1 MTDAMFVVDTTS
13 DDAPLS
19 SDELQTGWTLRL
31 PEEVRRHAIGSMRL
45 KEGDELQLSDGTG
58 LRIQAV
64 VDDPKSGIVRV
75 LGFTKEERP
84 VVRLGLIQALAKNG
98 HDEQAIDMATQ
109 IGVDEVTPWQSDRS
123 IARFKAGRTDRTWM
137 QTLRAATEQSRRAF
151 IPELHGMATSKQVL
165 AMIRRDMV
173 HGNLVIVLHQ
183 DANATWSDVERQ
195 VEELAAKCLDDGKE
209 RTVSVVVGPEGG
221 ISDQEVEV
229 FAEAGALVCVL
240 GRNIL
245 RASAAGPV
253 ALGLL
258 SRAIGRY
265 C

>member
-109 IGVDEVTPWQSDRS
+109 IGVDEVTPWQADRS
-123 IARFKAGRTDRTWM
+123 IARFKAGRTDRKWM

-183 DANATWSDVERQ
+183 DANATWSDVER
-195 VEELAAKCLDDGKE
+195 
-209 RTVSVVVGPEGG
+209 TVSVVVGPEGG

>member
-109 IGVDEVTPWQSDRS
+109 IGVDEVTPWQADR
-123 IARFKAGRTDRTWM
+123 KWM

>member
-109 IGVDEVTPWQSDRS
+109 IGVDEVTPWQADRS
-123 IARFKAGRTDRTWM
+123 IARFKAGRTDRKWM

-209 RTVSVVVGPEGG
+209 RTVSVVVSPEGG

-229 FAEAGALVCVL
+229 FVEAGALVCVL

>member
-1 MTDAMFVVDTTS
+1 M
-13 DDAPLS
+13 
-19 SDELQTGWTLRL
+19 

-109 IGVDEVTPWQSDRS
+109 IGVDEVTPWQAGRS
-123 IARFKAGRTDRTWM
+123 IARFKAGRTDRKWM

-209 RTVSVVVGPEGG
+209 RTVSVVVYPEGG
-221 ISDQEVEV
+221 ISDQRSKSSPRR
-229 FAEAGALVCVL
+229 ARWSACWGATSCAPRLQAPWRL
-240 GRNIL
+240 G
-245 RASAAGPV
+245 
-253 ALGLL
+253 
-258 SRAIGRY
+258 

>member
-109 IGVDEVTPWQSDRS
+109 IGVDEVTPWQADRS
-123 IARFKAGRTDRTWM
+123 IARFKAGRTDRKWM

-151 IPELHGMATSKQVL
+151 IPELHG
-165 AMIRRDMV
+165 
-173 HGNLVIVLHQ
+173 HGNKQ
-183 DANATWSDVERQ
+183 
-195 VEELAAKCLDDGKE
+195 
-209 RTVSVVVGPEGG
+209 
-221 ISDQEVEV
+221 
-229 FAEAGALVCVL
+229 AGSCHD
-240 GRNIL
+240 
-245 RASAAGPV
+245 SA
-253 ALGLL
+253 
-258 SRAIGRY
+258 
-265 C
+265 